1 MEVLVS
7 DERAVYEAALRQLR
21 AGRTWDP
28 QVCMDFLDGLGY
40 YVGALGNE
48 EIIQLT
54 EDVLDDMD
62 QAEAD

>member
-1 MEVLVS
+1 MS
-7 DERAVYEAALRQLR
+7 DEQSVYDAALKQLR
-21 AGRTWDP
+21 SGFTSDP

-48 EIIQLT
+48 QILQLT
-54 EDVLDDMD
+54 EDILAEMD

>member
-1 MEVLVS
+1 MI
-7 DERAVYEAALRQLR
+7 DERSAYEAALKQLR
-21 AGRTWDP
+21 AGFTSDP

-48 EIIQLT
+48 QILQMT
-54 EDVLDDMD
+54 DDILAEMD